1 MASARDCRDPADVQP
16 MELTRAR
23 MPWFIR
29 SQAVRKQRDI
39 GSERGSVHTACFA
52 VEIHWELKHIRS
64 NQGKYMGTFFILSNP
79 DLKFIKI
86 TKLVYSL

>member
-1 MASARDCRDPADVQP
+1 MASARDCKDPADVQP

-29 SQAVRKQRDI
+29 SQAVRKHSDI
-39 GSERGSVHTACFA
+39 GSESGSEHTAYSA
-52 VEIHWELKHIRS
+52 VKTHWEQKHS
-64 NQGKYMGTFFILSNP
+64 MTNQGKYGPFFILSNP